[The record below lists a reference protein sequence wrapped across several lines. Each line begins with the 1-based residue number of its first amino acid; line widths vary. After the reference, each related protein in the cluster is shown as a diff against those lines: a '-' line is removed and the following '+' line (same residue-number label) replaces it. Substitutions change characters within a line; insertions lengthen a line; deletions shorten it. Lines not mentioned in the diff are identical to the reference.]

1 MKKISLSIIL
11 AAISI
16 ASFNSC
22 KEKTSDHS
30 KQDTLVKASEE
41 TVRRADSL
49 YEAVQ
54 YEWNE
59 YIKLD
64 SAKYKDL
71 KGVYFQLKNLPTT
84 DLKQLAS
91 LENKTVELEKEEI
104 NLNTPNFTN
113 KFFSYDS
120 LLMIHVREVLDF
132 GANTKEVEKL
142 AAMKDLKNSLL
153 AEIDD
158 NKFVA
163 MQSHIDKAVAQ
174 YNEYLKKHPELKTV
188 DAKYVSLPEFG
199 SIDHKTLPM
208 LP

>member
-54 YEWNE
+54 YEWKE

-113 KFFSYDS
+113 KFF
-120 LLMIHVREVLDF
+120 L
-132 GANTKEVEKL
+132 
-142 AAMKDLKNSLL
+142 
-153 AEIDD
+153 
-158 NKFVA
+158 
-163 MQSHIDKAVAQ
+163 
-174 YNEYLKKHPELKTV
+174 
-188 DAKYVSLPEFG
+188 
-199 SIDHKTLPM
+199 
-208 LP
+208 